1 VRTLHMPRL
10 SHRNEKRIRNMPK
23 NNYRYYNYRNNYRDR
38 QVTQSTCSTTTWHSC
53 GPGVS
58 VTEVS
63 LTGVSLTEVSLTE
76 VSLTGVS
83 LTRVSLTGVHLIHH
97 PKKVRRESEIA
108 PTPKSCERKKN
119 S

>member
-1 VRTLHMPRL
+1 MPHL
-10 SHRNEKRIRNMPK
+10 GNRNEKRIRNMPK
-23 NNYRYYNYRNNYRDR
+23 INYRYYNYRNNYRDR

-63 LTGVSLTEVSLTE
+63 VTE
-76 VSLTGVS
+76 VS

-108 PTPKSCERKKN
+108 PTPNSCEKKKN